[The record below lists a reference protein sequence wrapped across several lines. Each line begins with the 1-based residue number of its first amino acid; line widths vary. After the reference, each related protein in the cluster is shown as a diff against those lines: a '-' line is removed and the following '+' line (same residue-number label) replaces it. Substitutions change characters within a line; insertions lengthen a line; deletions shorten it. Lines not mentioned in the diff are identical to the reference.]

1 MSFTLVALNSEPGL
15 GRARAP
21 TVVQDVDPA
30 VKISVDFV
38 FSSPVKPPV
47 TKNV

>member
-1 MSFTLVALNSEPGL
+1 MSFTLVALNSVPGL
-15 GRARAP
+15 GRAP

-38 FSSPVKPPV
+38 FSSPVMPPV